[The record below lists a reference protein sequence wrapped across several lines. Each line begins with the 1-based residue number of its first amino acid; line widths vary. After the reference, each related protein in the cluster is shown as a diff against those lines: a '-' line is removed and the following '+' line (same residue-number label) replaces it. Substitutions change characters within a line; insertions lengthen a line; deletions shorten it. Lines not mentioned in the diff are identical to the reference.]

1 LLGFKSGA
9 PPDKLRETIEIK
21 TKGAPM
27 KKSIQQA
34 LERQQAFT
42 ISSLDIQKL
51 MATRAKDAM
60 AALGLELLEQE
71 VERLAGKAF
80 SRKGRELS
88 YRGGSAPTS
97 LMVDGAKIRFIRP
110 RVRGQ
115 DGSEVPLPILEK
127 LRDQDLFDEHIAAR
141 ILSGV
146 STRNYESVVDAFS
159 KKTGISKSSV
169 SRAFI
174 KASQKELDAINGA
187 DLSSHKFIAI
197 FIDGTNFSDKLAVVA
212 VGITTKCE
220 KIPLGLREGTT
231 ENAEII
237 KDLLASI
244 IERGFTLAG
253 HRILAVLDGGKALK
267 SALKALW
274 GDSVVIQRCWI
285 HKLRNLKEYIPK
297 ENHGQLHGR
306 MKKIMGLNS
315 FDSAKTELRRLKEWL
330 ETLSF
335 DAAKSLEES
344 GLDLLTVHQL
354 GLTGELRKSLSSTN
368 IIESLIGVSKKKTVR
383 VTNWK
388 YHPKLKKKIPRDKVL
403 RWLASAITSHMPNMR
418 SLRGFKNVSTL
429 IENLNN
435 IDQLKLSA

>member
-1 LLGFKSGA
+1 
-9 PPDKLRETIEIK
+9 
-21 TKGAPM
+21 
-27 KKSIQQA
+27 
-34 LERQQAFT
+34 
-42 ISSLDIQKL
+42 
-51 MATRAKDAM
+51 
-60 AALGLELLEQE
+60 
-71 VERLAGKAF
+71 
-80 SRKGRELS
+80 
-88 YRGGSAPTS
+88 
-97 LMVDGAKIRFIRP
+97 VDGAKIPLTRP

-115 DGSEVPLPILEK
+115 DGAEVYLPILEK
-127 LRDQDLFDEHIAAR
+127 LRDQDLYDEQIAAR
-141 ILSGV
+141 LISGV
-146 STRNYESVVDAFS
+146 STRNYKSIVDAFS

-174 KASQKELDAINGA
+174 KASQKDLDAINCA
-187 DLSSHKFIAI
+187 DLSPHKFIAI
-197 FIDGTNFSDKLAVVA
+197 FVDGTNFSDKLAVVA
-212 VGITTKCE
+212 IGITTKCE

-244 IERGFTLAG
+244 VERGFTLAG

-267 SALKALW
+267 SAIKGLW

-306 MKKIMGLNS
+306 MKKVMSLNS
-315 FDSAKTELRRLKEWL
+315 FDAAKTELRRMKEWL

-335 DAAKSLEES
+335 DAAKSLDEC

-354 GLTGELRKSLSSTN
+354 GVTGELRKSLSSTN
-368 IIESLIGVSKKKTVR
+368 IIESLIGVSKRKTGR

-388 YHPKLKKKIPRDKVL
+388 YHPKQKINISRDKVL
-403 RWLASAITSHMPNMR
+403 RWLASAIASHRPKMR
-418 SLRGFKNVSTL
+418 CLRGFRNVSTF